1 MFKCQKY
8 VKKGYMEM
16 TKNNYL
22 EPFKKCLGSLGFTLL
37 EICSKL
43 KIKIPKRHR
52 RRSRI
57 FIVNFE
63 DISQLVLVFL
73 L

>member
-1 MFKCQKY
+1 
-8 VKKGYMEM
+8 M
-16 TKNNYL
+16 TKKIYF
-22 EPFKKCLGSLGFTLL
+22 EPFKMCPASLGFTLL

-43 KIKIPKRHR
+43 KIKIPERRH

-63 DISQLVLVFL
+63 DISQLFLVFL

>member
-1 MFKCQKY
+1 
-8 VKKGYMEM
+8 M
-16 TKNNYL
+16 TKKIYL
-22 EPFKKCLGSLGFTLL
+22 EPFKKCPGSLGFTLL

-43 KIKIPKRHR
+43 KIKIPERR
-52 RRSRI
+52 QRRSRI

-63 DISQLVLVFL
+63 DISLLFLVFL

>member
-1 MFKCQKY
+1 
-8 VKKGYMEM
+8 M
-16 TKNNYL
+16 TKKIYF
-22 EPFKKCLGSLGFTLL
+22 EPFKKCPGSLGFTLL

-43 KIKIPKRHR
+43 KIKIPERHR

-63 DISQLVLVFL
+63 DILQLLLVFL
-73 L
+73 LQTLNM